1 MLSLTECSSQLH
13 ELVGAQPRKRDRQ
26 HSTVSAG
33 NYFYTELQS
42 NLLDCESET
51 IYKEKQRKFTSPG
64 FSTSSI
70 RDEIIRHFGRNY
82 PVQCIV
88 RTENLLI
95 FFHKSKLFQKL
106 QTHLQF

>member
-1 MLSLTECSSQLH
+1 MLSPTECSSQLH

-51 IYKEKQRKFTSPG
+51 IYKEKQRDFNTPSIFT
-64 FSTSSI
+64 FSI
-70 RDEIIRHFGRNY
+70 RDEIIRNFDRNY
-82 PVQCIV
+82 PVQC
-88 RTENLLI
+88 NSLLG
-95 FFHKSKLFQKL
+95 
-106 QTHLQF
+106 